1 MNNLTSQLD
10 PKIQQLLQTLRT
22 RIKMYVWVEGI
33 SLGLIWV
40 TSMFWIG
47 LAMDYLPILVGA
59 NELSS
64 VARAILLFIV
74 AAAFG
79 FILYRWVFQ
88 RAFVAFSDRS
98 MAILLER
105 QFSNFN
111 DSLVTS
117 VTLKKNG
124 TGVDIPTNDSNE
136 EDVVTDVTYSK
147 QMLSETVESALLSLD
162 GVDVNQVFNKRLLL
176 KRVAI
181 AVALV
186 ASVILFAV
194 TNKSMANLA
203 MRRLYLLDG
212 EKWER
217 AAHIQIVG
225 ISVIRDNFTGYDF
238 QTLKQLKF
246 TQGHVK
252 VARGATLRILIQA
265 DGDKQIPERC
275 SFHYETVDGISGQR
289 RLIREGGAPEQD
301 QYFVLADNPIDGIS
315 ESLEFEIIG
324 HDHRIGP
331 FFIDVVESP
340 EISQITLDYE
350 YPAYTELLAV
360 KDQDW
365 IPGRTSLPLGTSVK
379 LNLLT
384 NKPVQQLHIVDP
396 AMAQY
401 LVTYTDIQD
410 ARNSTSIPVS
420 ILSQSA
426 TPADVPQLWNN
437 TQLENLTNSAGT
449 KIHFTLEKQKLSVC
463 DESQKILETN
473 TTIHCLTASGQQLIV
488 QLAGD
493 PSAFRFP
500 VEHLNQDLVLNVS
513 LLDRDGIISNEPF
526 SVGIAALTDKAP
538 SVEIG
543 LMGIGTAVTPDV
555 IIPVTGTVS
564 DDYGVQ
570 TSWFDVQLDE
580 GDPLKFS
587 ITLVEGDQVQSPLDF
602 RVQRAADVRAEL
614 KPGEKIN
621 LSVRA
626 NDNYNLQG
634 DPNIG
639 SSSQFTLDVV
649 TPTELLAGLERR
661 ELALRQR
668 YELTIAEVQ
677 GMRDSLQLVLE
688 SATQLESNTTGSA
701 SEAEP
706 EDDDDNQLSPEEKKI
721 REQSLRLL
729 RTQRAIVQSQKSNQE
744 SLGIAI
750 SFDDVRLQLMNNR
763 VDTEDHKNRLL
774 QKISDPL
781 RLICEVEFPAL
792 DTELTELETVISG
805 GETGQIDQA
814 ALALERA
821 DVVLLKM
828 SVVLDNMLELET
840 YNELIDLIRGLI
852 DDQEQINEKTQQE
865 RKKQLLDLLK

>member
-10 PKIQQLLQTLRT
+10 PKIQQLLQTLRA

-33 SLGLIWV
+33 SLGVIWV

-47 LAMDYLPILVGA
+47 LAMDYLPILLGA

-64 VARAILLFIV
+64 VARAILLVMV
-74 AAAFG
+74 AAVFG
-79 FILYRWVFQ
+79 YILYRWVFQ
-88 RAFVAFSDRS
+88 RAFMAFSDRS

-105 QFSNFN
+105 QFSSFN

-117 VTLKKNG
+117 VTLKKNS
-124 TGVDIPTNDSNE
+124 TSADTPTDDDNEADEVNDGI
-136 EDVVTDVTYSK
+136 YSR

-162 GVDVNQVFNKRLLL
+162 GINVNQVFNKRLLL

-181 AVALV
+181 TVALV

-203 MRRLYLLDG
+203 LRRLYLLDG

-217 AAHIQIVG
+217 AAHIKIVG
-225 ISVIRDNFTGYDF
+225 VSVIRDNFTGYDF
-238 QTLKQLKF
+238 QTPEQLNF

-275 SFHYETVDGISGQR
+275 SFHYETADGISGQR
-289 RLIREGGAPEQD
+289 RLIKEGGAPQQD

-315 ESLEFEIIG
+315 ESLEFEIVG

-331 FFIDVVESP
+331 FYIDVVESP
-340 EISQITLDYE
+340 EISQVTLDYE
-350 YPAYTELLAV
+350 YPPYTELLPV
-360 KDQDW
+360 EDQDW
-365 IPGRTSLPLGTSVK
+365 IPGRTSLPLGTSVQ

-401 LVTYTDIQD
+401 LVTYTDIKD
-410 ARNSTSIPVS
+410 ARNSNEISVS
-420 ILSQSA
+420 ILSLSA
-426 TPADVPQLWNN
+426 TPADMPQPW
-437 TQLENLTNSAGT
+437 TDSQLDNLTNTAGT
-449 KIHFTLEKQKLSVC
+449 KIQFTLESQKLSVC
-463 DESQKILETN
+463 DESHKILETN

-488 QLAGD
+488 QLNRD
-493 PSAFRFP
+493 HSAFRFP
-500 VEHLNQDLVLNVS
+500 IEHLNQDLVLNVS
-513 LLDRDGIISNEPF
+513 LLDTDGIISNEPF
-526 SVGIAALTDKAP
+526 IVGIAALADKAP

-543 LMGIGTAVTPDV
+543 LIGIGTAVTPDV
-555 IIPVTGTVS
+555 IIPVNGTVS

-570 TSWFDVQLDE
+570 SSWFDVQLDE

-587 ITLVEGDQVQSPLDF
+587 ITLMEGDQVQSPLDF
-602 RVQRAADVRAEL
+602 REQRAVNGRAEL

-626 NDNYNLQG
+626 NDNYDLQG

-661 ELALRQR
+661 ELSLRQR
-668 YELTIAEVQ
+668 YELIIAEVQ

-688 SATQLESNTTGSA
+688 SATQLENNTTNLA
-701 SEAEP
+701 SDAEP
-706 EDDDDNQLSPEEKKI
+706 EDDDDTQLSPEDKKL
-721 REQSLRLL
+721 REESLRLL

-750 SFDDVRLQLMNNR
+750 SFDDIRLQLTNNR

-781 RLICEVEFPAL
+781 RLICDVEFPAL
-792 DTELTELETVISG
+792 DTELTELEIVIGRKSS
-805 GETGQIDQA
+805 QIDQA
-814 ALALERA
+814 ALALDRA

-828 SVVLDNMLELET
+828 TVVLDNMLELET

-852 DDQEQINEKTQQE
+852 GDQEQINQKTQQE
-865 RKKQLLDLLK
+865 RKKQVLDLLK

>member
-1 MNNLTSQLD
+1 MNNPTSQLD
-10 PKIQQLLQTLRT
+10 PKIQQLLQSLRA

-33 SLGLIWV
+33 SLGVIWV

-64 VARAILLFIV
+64 VARAILLAIV

-79 FILYRWVFQ
+79 YILYRWVFQ

-105 QFSNFN
+105 QFSSFN

-117 VTLKKNG
+117 VTLKSNS
-124 TGVDIPTNDSNE
+124 TGADTPTDDNNEADELNDGL
-136 EDVVTDVTYSK
+136 YSR
-147 QMLSETVESALLSLD
+147 QMLSETVGSALLSLD
-162 GVDVNQVFNKRLLL
+162 GIDVNQVFNKRLLL

-186 ASVILFAV
+186 ASVILLTV
-194 TNKSMANLA
+194 TNKSLANLA
-203 MRRLYLLDG
+203 MRRLYLLDS

-225 ISVIRDNFTGYDF
+225 VSVMRDNFTGYDF
-238 QTLKQLKF
+238 QTPEQLKF

-275 SFHYETVDGISGQR
+275 SFHYETADGISGQR
-289 RLIREGGAPEQD
+289 RLIKEGGAPQQD

-315 ESLEFEIIG
+315 ESLEFEIVG

-331 FFIDVVESP
+331 FYIDVVESP
-340 EISQITLDYE
+340 EVSQVTLDYE
-350 YPAYTELLAV
+350 YPAYTKLLPV
-360 KDQDW
+360 EDQDW
-365 IPGRTSLPLGTSVK
+365 IPGRTSLPLGTSVQ

-384 NKPVQQLHIVDP
+384 NKPLQQLHIVDP

-401 LVTYTDIQD
+401 LVTYTNIKD
-410 ARNSTSIPVS
+410 ARNSNEISVS
-420 ILSQSA
+420 ILSLSS
-426 TPADVPQLWNN
+426 TPTDVPQPWHDS
-437 TQLENLTNSAGT
+437 QLENLTNTAET
-449 KIHFTLEKQKLSVC
+449 RIQFTLENKKLSVC
-463 DESQKILETN
+463 DESQNILETN
-473 TTIHCLTASGQQLIV
+473 TIIHCLTASGQPLIV
-488 QLAGD
+488 QLTRD
-493 PSAFRFP
+493 HSAFRFP
-500 VEHLNQDLVLNVS
+500 VEYLNQDLVLNVS
-513 LLDRDGIISNEPF
+513 LLDTDGIISNEPF
-526 SVGIAALTDKAP
+526 IVGIAALTDKAP

-543 LMGIGTAVTPDV
+543 LTGIGTAVTPDV
-555 IIPVTGTVS
+555 IIPVAGTVS

-570 TSWFDVQLDE
+570 SSWFDVQLDE

-602 RVQRAADVRAEL
+602 REQRAVDGRAEL

-626 NDNYNLQG
+626 NDNYDLQG
-634 DPNIG
+634 DSNIG

-661 ELALRQR
+661 ELSLRQR
-668 YELTIAEVQ
+668 YELIIAEVQ

-688 SATQLESNTTGSA
+688 SATKLENNTTDSA

-706 EDDDDNQLSPEEKKI
+706 EDDDDNQLSPEDKKL
-721 REQSLRLL
+721 REESLRLL

-750 SFDDVRLQLMNNR
+750 SFDDIRLQLINNR

-774 QKISDPL
+774 QKISNPL

-792 DTELTELETVISG
+792 DTELIELETIIGRKS
-805 GETGQIDQA
+805 GQIDQA
-814 ALALERA
+814 ALALDRA

-828 SVVLDNMLELET
+828 TVVLDNMLELET
-840 YNELIDLIRGLI
+840 YNELIDLIRSLI
-852 DDQEQINEKTQQE
+852 GDQEQISEKTQQE
-865 RKKQLLDLLK
+865 RKKQVLDLLK

>member
-1 MNNLTSQLD
+1 MNNLTSKLD
-10 PKIQQLLQTLRT
+10 PKIQQLLQSLRA

-33 SLGLIWV
+33 SLSLIWV

-59 NELSS
+59 NELNA
-64 VARAILLFIV
+64 VARGILLVIV
-74 AAAFG
+74 ASAFG
-79 FILYRWVFQ
+79 YILYRWVFQ

-105 QFSNFN
+105 QFSAFN

-117 VTLKKNG
+117 VTLKK
-124 TGVDIPTNDSNE
+124 DSAGAAATSDDNNE
-136 EDVVTDVTYSK
+136 ADVVKDVTYSK
-147 QMLSETVESALLSLD
+147 QMLSDTVESALMSLD

-181 AVALV
+181 ALALI

-194 TNKSMANLA
+194 TNKSMADLA

-225 ISVIRDNFTGYDF
+225 VSVIRDDFTGYDF
-238 QTLKQLKF
+238 QTPEQLKF

-265 DGDKQIPERC
+265 DGNKQIPERC
-275 SFHYETVDGISGQR
+275 SFHYETADGISGQR
-289 RLIREGGAPEQD
+289 RLIKEGGAPDHD
-301 QYFVLADNPIDGIS
+301 QFFVLKDNPIDGIS

-331 FFIDVVESP
+331 FYIDVVESP
-340 EISQITLDYE
+340 EISQVTLNYN
-350 YPAYTELLAV
+350 YPAYTELLPV
-360 KDQDW
+360 EDQDW
-365 IPGRTSLPLGTSVK
+365 IPGRTSLPLGTSVQ

-401 LVTYTDIQD
+401 LVTYSDIND
-410 ARNSTSIPVS
+410 ARNSKQIPVS

-426 TPADVPQLWNN
+426 TPDDAPQPWDNLK
-437 TQLENLTNSAGT
+437 LDHLTNSEGI
-449 KIHFTLEKQKLSVC
+449 KIQFTIYNQKLSTC
-463 DESQKILETN
+463 DESQKILDTKAA
-473 TTIHCLTASGQQLIV
+473 IHCRTATGQQIIV

-493 PSAFRFP
+493 RSAFQFP

-513 LLDRDGIISNEPF
+513 LLDSDGIISTEPF
-526 SVGIAALTDKAP
+526 TVGIAALADKAP

-555 IIPVTGTVS
+555 IIPVAGTVS

-570 TSWFDVQLDE
+570 SSWFDVQLDE

-602 RVQRAADVRAEL
+602 RVQRAANGRAEL

-626 NDNYNLQG
+626 NDNYDLQG

-639 SSSQFTLDVV
+639 SSTQFTLDVV

-661 ELALRQR
+661 ELSLRQR
-668 YELTIAEVQ
+668 YELIIAEVQ

-688 SATQLESNTTGSA
+688 SATQIENNSSGSA
-701 SEAEP
+701 SAEP
-706 EDDDDNQLSPEEKKI
+706 EDDDGNQLSPEEKKL
-721 REQSLRLL
+721 REESLRLL
-729 RTQRAIVQSQKSNQE
+729 RTQRAIVQSHKSNQE
-744 SLGIAI
+744 SLGIAV
-750 SFDDVRLQLMNNR
+750 SFDDIRMQLMNNR

-781 RLICEVEFPAL
+781 RLICEVDFPAL
-792 DTELTELETVISG
+792 DTELIELEVVIG
-805 GETGQIDQA
+805 GKTSQIDQA
-814 ALALERA
+814 ALALDRA

-828 SVVLDNMLELET
+828 TVVLDNMLELET
-840 YNELIDLIRGLI
+840 YNELIDLIRSLI
-852 DDQEQINEKTQQE
+852 DDQEQISEKTQQE
-865 RKKQLLDLLK
+865 RKKQVLDLLK

>member
-1 MNNLTSQLD
+1 MNNLTSKID
-10 PKIQQLLQTLRT
+10 PKIQQLLQSLRA

-33 SLGLIWV
+33 SLSLIWV

-59 NELSS
+59 NELSA
-64 VARAILLFIV
+64 VARGILLAIV
-74 AAAFG
+74 ASAFG
-79 FILYRWVFQ
+79 YILYRWVFQ

-105 QFSNFN
+105 QFSAFN

-117 VTLKKNG
+117 VTLKKDSPSAAATSDNNSE
-124 TGVDIPTNDSNE
+124 VDF
-136 EDVVTDVTYSK
+136 VKDVTYSK
-147 QMLSETVESALLSLD
+147 QMLSDTVESALLSLD

-181 AVALV
+181 ALALI
-186 ASVILFAV
+186 ASVILFAL
-194 TNKSMANLA
+194 TNTSMADLA
-203 MRRLYLLDG
+203 MRRLYLLDS

-225 ISVIRDNFTGYDF
+225 VSVIRDDFTGYDF
-238 QTLKQLKF
+238 QTPEQLKF

-265 DGDKQIPERC
+265 DGNKQIPERC
-275 SFHYETVDGISGQR
+275 SFHYETADGISGQR
-289 RLIREGGAPEQD
+289 RLIKEGGAPDHD
-301 QYFVLADNPIDGIS
+301 QFFVLADNPIDGIS

-331 FFIDVVESP
+331 FYIDVVESP
-340 EISQITLDYE
+340 EISQVTLNYN
-350 YPAYTELLAV
+350 YPAYTELLPV
-360 KDQDW
+360 EDQDW
-365 IPGRTSLPLGTSVK
+365 IPGRTSLPLGTSVQ

-401 LVTYTDIQD
+401 LVTYSDVND
-410 ARNSTSIPVS
+410 ARNSNKIPVS

-426 TPADVPQLWNN
+426 TPDDVPQLWDN
-437 TQLENLTNSAGT
+437 LKLDNLTNSEGI
-449 KIHFTLEKQKLSVC
+449 KIQFTIDNQKLSTC
-463 DESQKILETN
+463 DESQKILDTN
-473 TTIHCLTASGQQLIV
+473 AAIHCRTAAGQQIIV

-493 PSAFRFP
+493 RSAFQFP

-513 LLDRDGIISNEPF
+513 LLDSDGIISAEPF
-526 SVGIAALTDKAP
+526 IVGIAALADKAP

-555 IIPVTGTVS
+555 IIPVAGTVS

-570 TSWFDVQLDE
+570 SSWFDVQLDE

-602 RVQRAADVRAEL
+602 RAQRAADGRAEL

-626 NDNYNLQG
+626 NDNYDLQG

-661 ELALRQR
+661 ELSLRQR
-668 YELTIAEVQ
+668 YELIIAEVQ

-688 SATQLESNTTGSA
+688 SATQIENNSSGST
-701 SEAEP
+701 SAEP
-706 EDDDDNQLSPEEKKI
+706 EDDDGNQLSPEEKKL
-721 REQSLRLL
+721 REESLRLL
-729 RTQRAIVQSQKSNQE
+729 RTQRAIVQSHKSNQE
-744 SLGIAI
+744 SLGIAV
-750 SFDDVRLQLMNNR
+750 SFDDIRLQLMNNR

-781 RLICEVEFPAL
+781 RLICEVDFPAL
-792 DTELTELETVISG
+792 DTELIELEVVIG
-805 GETGQIDQA
+805 GKTSQIDQA
-814 ALALERA
+814 ALALDRA

-828 SVVLDNMLELET
+828 TVVLDNMLELET
-840 YNELIDLIRGLI
+840 YNELIDLIRSLI
-852 DDQEQINEKTQQE
+852 DDQEQISEKTQQE
-865 RKKQLLDLLK
+865 RKKQVLDLLK

>member
-10 PKIQQLLQTLRT
+10 PKIQQLLQTLRA

-59 NELSS
+59 NELST
-64 VARAILLFIV
+64 VARGILLVIV
-74 AAAFG
+74 ASAFG
-79 FILYRWVFQ
+79 YILYRWVFQ
-88 RAFVAFSDRS
+88 RAFIAFSDRS

-105 QFSNFN
+105 QFSAFN

-117 VTLKKNG
+117 VTLKKDS
-124 TGVDIPTNDSNE
+124 TGAATSADNNE
-136 EDVVTDVTYSK
+136 ADVVKDVTYSK

-162 GVDVNQVFNKRLLL
+162 GVDVNKVFNKRLLL

-181 AVALV
+181 ALALI
-186 ASVILFAV
+186 ASVVLFAV
-194 TNKSMANLA
+194 TNKSMADLA

-225 ISVIRDNFTGYDF
+225 VSVIRDDFTGYDF
-238 QTLKQLKF
+238 QTPEQLKF

-265 DGDKQIPERC
+265 DGDKQIPDRC
-275 SFHYETVDGISGQR
+275 SFHYETADGISGQR
-289 RLIREGGAPEQD
+289 RLIKEGGAPGQD
-301 QYFVLADNPIDGIS
+301 QYFALADNPIDGIS
-315 ESLEFEIIG
+315 ESLEFEVIG

-331 FFIDVVESP
+331 FYIDVVESP
-340 EISQITLDYE
+340 EISQVTLDYD
-350 YPAYTELLAV
+350 YPAYTELVAV
-360 KDQDW
+360 EDQDW
-365 IPGRTSLPLGTSVK
+365 IPGRTSLPLGTSVQ

-401 LVTYTDIQD
+401 LVTYTDITD
-410 ARNSTSIPVS
+410 ARNSKQIPVS
-420 ILSQSA
+420 IVSQSA
-426 TPADVPQLWNN
+426 TPDDVPQLWDS
-437 TQLENLTNSAGT
+437 LELDNLTNAAGT
-449 KIHFTLEKQKLSVC
+449 KIQFTIENQKLSVC
-463 DESQKILETN
+463 DESQNILDTN
-473 TTIHCLTASGQQLIV
+473 AVIHCRTAAGQQIIV

-493 PSAFRFP
+493 RSAFQFP
-500 VEHLNQDLVLNVS
+500 VEHLNQDLVLNIS
-513 LLDRDGIISNEPF
+513 LLDSDGIISTEPF
-526 SVGIAALTDKAP
+526 IVGIAALTDKAP

-555 IIPVTGTVS
+555 IIPVAGTVS

-570 TSWFDVQLDE
+570 SSWFDVQLDE

-602 RVQRAADVRAEL
+602 REQRAADGRAEL

-626 NDNYNLQG
+626 NDNYDLQG

-661 ELALRQR
+661 ELSLRQR
-668 YELTIAEVQ
+668 YELIIAEVQ

-688 SATQLESNTTGSA
+688 SATQVENTSTGSA
-701 SEAEP
+701 SAEP
-706 EDDDDNQLSPEEKKI
+706 EDDDGNQLSPEENKL
-721 REQSLRLL
+721 REESLRLL
-729 RTQRAIVQSQKSNQE
+729 RTQRAIVQSQKSTQE
-744 SLGIAI
+744 SLGIAV
-750 SFDDVRLQLMNNR
+750 SFDDIRLQLMNNR

-781 RLICEVEFPAL
+781 RLICEVDFPAL
-792 DTELTELETVISG
+792 DTELIQLEVVIG
-805 GETGQIDQA
+805 GRTSQIDQA
-814 ALALERA
+814 ALALDRA

-828 SVVLDNMLELET
+828 TVVLDNMLELET
-840 YNELIDLIRGLI
+840 YNELIDLIRSLI
-852 DDQEQINEKTQQE
+852 DDQEQISEKTQQE
-865 RKKQLLDLLK
+865 RKKQVLDLLK

>member
-10 PKIQQLLQTLRT
+10 PKIQQLLQTLRA
-22 RIKMYVWVEGI
+22 RIKMYVWAEGI
-33 SLGLIWV
+33 SLGVIWV
-40 TSMFWIG
+40 ASMFWVG

-64 VARAILLFIV
+64 VARAILLV
-74 AAAFG
+74 VVTAAFG
-79 FILYRWVFQ
+79 YILYRWVFQ

-117 VTLKKNG
+117 VTLKKNS
-124 TGVDIPTNDSNE
+124 TRAATPTNDNNE
-136 EDVVTDVTYSK
+136 TDAVNDVTYSR
-147 QMLSETVESALLSLD
+147 QMLSETVDSALLSLR

-176 KRVAI
+176 KRVALAI
-181 AVALV
+181 ALV
-186 ASVILFAV
+186 ASVTLFAV
-194 TNKSMANLA
+194 TNESMANLA

-217 AAHIQIVG
+217 AAHIQIAGV
-225 ISVIRDNFTGYDF
+225 SVIRDNFTGYDF
-238 QTLKQLKF
+238 QTPEQLNF
-246 TQGHVK
+246 IQGHVK
-252 VARGATLRILIQA
+252 VARGAALRILIQA
-265 DGDKQIPERC
+265 DGNKQIPERC
-275 SFHYETVDGISGQR
+275 SFHYETADGLSGQR
-289 RLIREGGAPEQD
+289 RLIKEGGAPEQD
-301 QYFVLADNPIDGIS
+301 QYFVLADNPINGIS
-315 ESLEFEIIG
+315 ESLEFEIVG

-331 FFIDVVESP
+331 FYIDVVESP
-340 EISQITLDYE
+340 EISQVTLDYE
-350 YPAYTELLAV
+350 YPAYTELLPV
-360 KDQDW
+360 EDQDW

-384 NKPVQQLHIVDP
+384 NKPVQQLHIVDSTV
-396 AMAQY
+396 AQY
-401 LVTYTDIQD
+401 LVTYTDIED
-410 ARNSTSIPVS
+410 ARNSKQIPVS

-426 TPADVPQLWNN
+426 TPADAPQLWSES
-437 TQLENLTNSAGT
+437 QLANLTNAAGT
-449 KIHFTLEKQKLSVC
+449 KMQFTLENQQLCAC
-463 DESQKILETN
+463 DESQNILETN
-473 TTIHCLTASGQQLIV
+473 SAIRCLTASGQQLIV

-493 PSAFRFP
+493 RSAFPFP

-513 LLDRDGIISNEPF
+513 LLDIDGIISNEPF
-526 SVGIAALTDKAP
+526 IVGIAALADKAP

-570 TSWFDVQLDE
+570 SSWFDVQLDE

-587 ITLVEGDQVQSPLDF
+587 ITLVEGDQVQAPLDF
-602 RVQRAADVRAEL
+602 REQRAADLRAEL

-626 NDNYNLQG
+626 NDNYDLQG

-661 ELALRQR
+661 ELSLRQR
-668 YELTIAEVQ
+668 YELIIAEVQ

-688 SATQLESNTTGSA
+688 SATQLENNTTDST

-706 EDDDDNQLSPEEKKI
+706 EDNDGNQLSPEEKKL

-750 SFDDVRLQLMNNR
+750 SFDDIRLQLMNNR

-792 DTELTELETVISG
+792 DIELTELETIIG
-805 GETGQIDQA
+805 GKTSQIDQA
-814 ALALERA
+814 ASALDRA

-865 RKKQLLDLLK
+865 RKKQVLDLLK

>member
-1 MNNLTSQLD
+1 MNNLTPQLD
-10 PKIQQLLQTLRT
+10 PKIQQLLQTLRA

-59 NELSS
+59 NELST
-64 VARAILLFIV
+64 VARGILLVIV
-74 AAAFG
+74 ASAFG
-79 FILYRWVFQ
+79 YILYRWVFQ
-88 RAFVAFSDRS
+88 RAFIAFSDRS

-105 QFSNFN
+105 QFSAFN

-117 VTLKKNG
+117 VTLKKDS
-124 TGVDIPTNDSNE
+124 TGAAASADNNE
-136 EDVVTDVTYSK
+136 ADVVKDVTYSK

-162 GVDVNQVFNKRLLL
+162 GVDVNKVFNKRLLL

-181 AVALV
+181 ALALI
-186 ASVILFAV
+186 ASVVLFAV
-194 TNKSMANLA
+194 TNKSMADLA

-225 ISVIRDNFTGYDF
+225 VSVIRDDFTGYDF
-238 QTLKQLKF
+238 QTPEQLKF
-246 TQGHVK
+246 IQGHVK

-265 DGDKQIPERC
+265 DGNKQIPERC
-275 SFHYETVDGISGQR
+275 SFHYETADGISGQR
-289 RLIREGGAPEQD
+289 RLIKEGGAPGQD

-315 ESLEFEIIG
+315 ESLEFEVIG

-340 EISQITLDYE
+340 EISQVTLDYD
-350 YPAYTELLAV
+350 YPAYTELLPV
-360 KDQDW
+360 EDQDW
-365 IPGRTSLPLGTSVK
+365 IPGRTSLPLGTSVQLK
-379 LNLLT
+379 LLT

-401 LVTYTDIQD
+401 LVTYTDITD
-410 ARNSTSIPVS
+410 ARNSKEIPVS
-420 ILSQSA
+420 IVSQSA
-426 TPADVPQLWNN
+426 TPDDIPQLWDS
-437 TQLENLTNSAGT
+437 LELDNLTNDAGT
-449 KIHFTLEKQKLSVC
+449 KIQFTIENQKLSVC
-463 DESQKILETN
+463 DESQNILDTN
-473 TTIHCLTASGQQLIV
+473 AAIHCRTAAGQQIIV

-493 PSAFRFP
+493 RSAFQFP
-500 VEHLNQDLVLNVS
+500 VEHLNQDLVLNIS
-513 LLDRDGIISNEPF
+513 LLDSDGIISTEPF
-526 SVGIAALTDKAP
+526 IVGIAALADKAP

-555 IIPVTGTVS
+555 IIPVAGTVS

-570 TSWFDVQLDE
+570 SSWFDVQLDE

-602 RVQRAADVRAEL
+602 REQRAADGRAEL

-626 NDNYNLQG
+626 NDNYDLQG

-661 ELALRQR
+661 ELSLRQR
-668 YELTIAEVQ
+668 YELIIAEVQ

-688 SATQLESNTTGSA
+688 SATQVENTSSSSA
-701 SEAEP
+701 SAEP
-706 EDDDDNQLSPEEKKI
+706 EDDDGNQLSPEEKKL
-721 REQSLRLL
+721 REESLRLL
-729 RTQRAIVQSQKSNQE
+729 RTQRAIVQSQKSTQE
-744 SLGIAI
+744 SLGIAV
-750 SFDDVRLQLMNNR
+750 SFDDIRLQLMNNR

-781 RLICEVEFPAL
+781 RLICEVDFPAL
-792 DTELTELETVISG
+792 DTELIELEVVIG
-805 GETGQIDQA
+805 GKTSQIDQA
-814 ALALERA
+814 ALALDRA

-828 SVVLDNMLELET
+828 TVVLDNMLELET
-840 YNELIDLIRGLI
+840 YNELIDLIRSLI
-852 DDQEQINEKTQQE
+852 DDQEQISEKTQQE
-865 RKKQLLDLLK
+865 RKKQVLDLLK

>member
-22 RIKMYVWVEGI
+22 RIKMYVWVEGL
-33 SLGLIWV
+33 SLGMIWV

-64 VARAILLFIV
+64 VARAILLGIV
-74 AAAFG
+74 AAALG
-79 FILYRWVFQ
+79 YILYRWVFQ
-88 RAFVAFSDRS
+88 RAFIAFSDRS

-105 QFSNFN
+105 QFSAFN

-117 VTLKKNG
+117 VTLKKSS
-124 TGVDIPTNDSNE
+124 TGADTPTDDNHEADVDS
-136 EDVVTDVTYSK
+136 DVTYSR

-238 QTLKQLKF
+238 QTSEQLKF

-265 DGDKQIPERC
+265 DGDKLIPDRC
-275 SFHYETVDGISGQR
+275 SFHYETADGISGQR
-289 RLIREGGAPEQD
+289 RLIKEGGAPEQD
-301 QYFVLADNPIDGIS
+301 QYFVLADNPLDGIS
-315 ESLEFEIIG
+315 ESLEFEIFG

-331 FFIDVVESP
+331 FYIDVVVSP
-340 EISQITLDYE
+340 EISQVTLDYE
-350 YPAYTELLAV
+350 YPAYTELLPV
-360 KDQDW
+360 EDQDW
-365 IPGRTSLPLGTSVK
+365 IPGRTSLPLGTSVQ

-401 LVTYTDIQD
+401 LVTYTDIED
-410 ARNSTSIPVS
+410 ARTSKEIPVS

-426 TPADVPQLWNN
+426 TPADVPKLWNN
-437 TQLENLTNSAGT
+437 SQLDNLTNAAGT
-449 KIHFTLEKQKLSVC
+449 KIQFTIENQKLSVC
-463 DESQKILETN
+463 DASQKILDTN
-473 TTIHCLTASGQQLIV
+473 TAIHCLTASGQQLIV

-493 PSAFRFP
+493 RSAFQFP

-513 LLDRDGIISNEPF
+513 LLDSDGIISTEPF
-526 SVGIAALTDKAP
+526 IVGIAALADQAP

-564 DDYGVQ
+564 DDYGIQ
-570 TSWFDVQLDE
+570 SSWFDVQLDE

-587 ITLVEGDQVQSPLDF
+587 ITLVEGDQIQSPLDF
-602 RVQRAADVRAEL
+602 REQRAADGRAEL

-626 NDNYNLQG
+626 NDNYDLQG

-661 ELALRQR
+661 ELSLRQR
-668 YELTIAEVQ
+668 YELIIAEVQ

-688 SATQLESNTTGSA
+688 SATQLENNSSGSA

-706 EDDDDNQLSPEEKKI
+706 EDDDGNQLSPAEKKL
-721 REQSLRLL
+721 REESLRLL

-744 SLGIAI
+744 SFGIAI
-750 SFDDVRLQLMNNR
+750 SFDDIRLQLMNNR

-792 DTELTELETVISG
+792 DAELTELEVVIG
-805 GETGQIDQA
+805 GKASQIDQA

-821 DVVLLKM
+821 DIVLLKM
-828 SVVLDNMLELET
+828 TVVLDNMLELET

-852 DDQEQINEKTQQE
+852 DDQEQISEKTQQE
-865 RKKQLLDLLK
+865 RKKQVLDLLK

>member
-10 PKIQQLLQTLRT
+10 PKIQQLLQTLRA

-33 SLGLIWV
+33 SLGVIWV

-47 LAMDYLPILVGA
+47 LAMDYLPILLGA

-64 VARAILLFIV
+64 VARAILLVMV
-74 AAAFG
+74 AAVFG
-79 FILYRWVFQ
+79 YILYRWVFQ
-88 RAFVAFSDRS
+88 RAFMAFSDRS

-105 QFSNFN
+105 QFSSFN

-117 VTLKKNG
+117 VTLKKNS
-124 TGVDIPTNDSNE
+124 TSADTPTDDDNEADEVNDGI
-136 EDVVTDVTYSK
+136 YSR

-162 GVDVNQVFNKRLLL
+162 GINVNQVFNKRLLL

-181 AVALV
+181 TVALV

-203 MRRLYLLDG
+203 LRRLYLLDG

-225 ISVIRDNFTGYDF
+225 VSVIRDNFTGYDF
-238 QTLKQLKF
+238 QTPEQLNF

-275 SFHYETVDGISGQR
+275 SFHYETADGISGQR
-289 RLIREGGAPEQD
+289 RLIKEGGAPQQD

-315 ESLEFEIIG
+315 ESLEFEIVG

-331 FFIDVVESP
+331 FYIDVVESP
-340 EISQITLDYE
+340 EISQVTLDYE
-350 YPAYTELLAV
+350 YPPYTELLPV
-360 KDQDW
+360 EDQDW
-365 IPGRTSLPLGTSVK
+365 IPGRTSLPLGTSVQ

-401 LVTYTDIQD
+401 LVTYTDIKD
-410 ARNSTSIPVS
+410 ARNSNEISVS
-420 ILSQSA
+420 ILSLSA
-426 TPADVPQLWNN
+426 TPADMPQPW
-437 TQLENLTNSAGT
+437 TDSQLDNLTNTAGT
-449 KIHFTLEKQKLSVC
+449 KIQFTLESQKLSVC
-463 DESQKILETN
+463 DESHKILETN

-488 QLAGD
+488 QLNRD
-493 PSAFRFP
+493 HSAFRFP
-500 VEHLNQDLVLNVS
+500 IEHLNQDLVLNVS
-513 LLDRDGIISNEPF
+513 LLDTDGIISNEPF
-526 SVGIAALTDKAP
+526 IVGIAALADKAP

-543 LMGIGTAVTPDV
+543 LIGIGTAVTPDV
-555 IIPVTGTVS
+555 IIPVNGTVS

-570 TSWFDVQLDE
+570 SSWFDVQLDE

-587 ITLVEGDQVQSPLDF
+587 ITLMEGDQVQSPLDF
-602 RVQRAADVRAEL
+602 REQRAVNGRAEL

-626 NDNYNLQG
+626 NDNYDLQG

-661 ELALRQR
+661 ELSLRQR
-668 YELTIAEVQ
+668 YELIIAEVQ

-688 SATQLESNTTGSA
+688 SATQLENNTTNLA
-701 SEAEP
+701 SDAEP
-706 EDDDDNQLSPEEKKI
+706 EDDDDTQLSPEDKKL
-721 REQSLRLL
+721 REESLRLL

-750 SFDDVRLQLMNNR
+750 SFDDIRLQLTNNR

-781 RLICEVEFPAL
+781 RLICDVEFPAL
-792 DTELTELETVISG
+792 DTELTELEIVIGRKSS
-805 GETGQIDQA
+805 QIDQA
-814 ALALERA
+814 ALALDRA

-828 SVVLDNMLELET
+828 TVVLDNMLELET

-852 DDQEQINEKTQQE
+852 GDQEQINQKTQQE
-865 RKKQLLDLLK
+865 RKKQVLDLLK

>member
-10 PKIQQLLQTLRT
+10 PKIQQLLQTLRA

-59 NELSS
+59 NELST
-64 VARAILLFIV
+64 VARGILLVIV
-74 AAAFG
+74 ASAFG
-79 FILYRWVFQ
+79 YILYRWVFQ
-88 RAFVAFSDRS
+88 RAFIAFSDRS

-105 QFSNFN
+105 QFSAFN

-117 VTLKKNG
+117 VTLKKDS
-124 TGVDIPTNDSNE
+124 TGAATSADNNE
-136 EDVVTDVTYSK
+136 ADAVKDVTYSK

-162 GVDVNQVFNKRLLL
+162 GVDVNKVFNKRLLL
-176 KRVAI
+176 KRVTI
-181 AVALV
+181 ALALI
-186 ASVILFAV
+186 ASVVLFAV
-194 TNKSMANLA
+194 TNKSMADLA

-225 ISVIRDNFTGYDF
+225 VSVIRDDFTGYDF
-238 QTLKQLKF
+238 QTPEQLKF

-265 DGDKQIPERC
+265 DGNKQIPDRC
-275 SFHYETVDGISGQR
+275 SFHYETADGISGQR
-289 RLIREGGAPEQD
+289 RLIKEGGAPGQD
-301 QYFVLADNPIDGIS
+301 QYFALADNPIDGIS
-315 ESLEFEIIG
+315 ESLEFEVIG

-331 FFIDVVESP
+331 FYIDVVESP
-340 EISQITLDYE
+340 EISQITLDYD
-350 YPAYTELLAV
+350 YPAYTELVAV
-360 KDQDW
+360 EDQDW
-365 IPGRTSLPLGTSVK
+365 IPGRTSLPLGTSVQLK
-379 LNLLT
+379 LLT

-401 LVTYTDIQD
+401 LVTYTDITD
-410 ARNSTSIPVS
+410 ARNSKQIPVS
-420 ILSQSA
+420 IVSQSA
-426 TPADVPQLWNN
+426 TPDDVPQLCDS
-437 TQLENLTNSAGT
+437 LELDNLTNAAGT
-449 KIHFTLEKQKLSVC
+449 KIKFTIENQKLSVC
-463 DESQKILETN
+463 DESQNILDTN
-473 TTIHCLTASGQQLIV
+473 AVIHCRTAAGQQIIV

-493 PSAFRFP
+493 RSAFQFP

-513 LLDRDGIISNEPF
+513 LLDSDGIISTEPF
-526 SVGIAALTDKAP
+526 IVGIAALTDKAP

-555 IIPVTGTVS
+555 IIPVAGTVS

-570 TSWFDVQLDE
+570 SSWFDVQLDE

-602 RVQRAADVRAEL
+602 REQRAADGRAEL

-626 NDNYNLQG
+626 NDNYDLQG

-661 ELALRQR
+661 ELSLRQR
-668 YELTIAEVQ
+668 YELIISEVQ

-688 SATQLESNTTGSA
+688 SATQVENTSTGSA
-701 SEAEP
+701 SAEP
-706 EDDDDNQLSPEEKKI
+706 EDDDGNQLSPEEKKL
-721 REQSLRLL
+721 REESLRLL
-729 RTQRAIVQSQKSNQE
+729 RTQRAIVQSQKSTQE
-744 SLGIAI
+744 SLGIAV
-750 SFDDVRLQLMNNR
+750 SFDDIRLQLMNNR

-781 RLICEVEFPAL
+781 RLICEVDFPAL
-792 DTELTELETVISG
+792 DTELIQLEVVIG
-805 GETGQIDQA
+805 GRTSQIDQA
-814 ALALERA
+814 ALALDRA

-828 SVVLDNMLELET
+828 TVVLDNMLELET
-840 YNELIDLIRGLI
+840 YNELIDLIRSLI
-852 DDQEQINEKTQQE
+852 DDQEQISEKTQQE
-865 RKKQLLDLLK
+865 RKKQVLDLLK

>member
-10 PKIQQLLQTLRT
+10 PKIQQLLQTLRA

-59 NELSS
+59 NELST
-64 VARAILLFIV
+64 VARGILLVIV
-74 AAAFG
+74 ASAFG
-79 FILYRWVFQ
+79 YILYRWVFQ
-88 RAFVAFSDRS
+88 RAFIAFSDRS

-105 QFSNFN
+105 QFSAFN

-117 VTLKKNG
+117 VTLKKNS
-124 TGVDIPTNDSNE
+124 TGAATSADNNE
-136 EDVVTDVTYSK
+136 ADVVKDVTYSK

-162 GVDVNQVFNKRLLL
+162 GVDVNKVFNKRLLL

-181 AVALV
+181 ALALI
-186 ASVILFAV
+186 ASVVLFAV
-194 TNKSMANLA
+194 TNKSMADLA

-225 ISVIRDNFTGYDF
+225 VSVIRDDFTGYDF
-238 QTLKQLKF
+238 QTPEQLKF

-265 DGDKQIPERC
+265 DGNKQIPDRC
-275 SFHYETVDGISGQR
+275 SFHYETADGISGQR
-289 RLIREGGAPEQD
+289 RLIKEGGAPGQD
-301 QYFVLADNPIDGIS
+301 QYFALADNPIDAIS
-315 ESLEFEIIG
+315 ESLEFEVIG

-331 FFIDVVESP
+331 FYIDVVESP
-340 EISQITLDYE
+340 EISQVTLDYE
-350 YPAYTELLAV
+350 YPAYTELLPV
-360 KDQDW
+360 EDQDW
-365 IPGRTSLPLGTSVK
+365 IPGRTSLPLGTSVQ

-401 LVTYTDIQD
+401 LVTYTGITD
-410 ARNSTSIPVS
+410 ARDSKEIPVS
-420 ILSQSA
+420 IMSQSA
-426 TPADVPQLWNN
+426 TPDDVPQLQDN
-437 TQLENLTNSAGT
+437 LELDNLTNAAGT
-449 KIHFTLEKQKLSVC
+449 KIQFTIENQKLSVC
-463 DESQKILETN
+463 DESQNILDTN
-473 TTIHCLTASGQQLIV
+473 AVIHCRTAAGRQIIV

-493 PSAFRFP
+493 RNAFQFP
-500 VEHLNQDLVLNVS
+500 VEHLNQDLVLNIS
-513 LLDRDGIISNEPF
+513 LLDSDGIISTEPF
-526 SVGIAALTDKAP
+526 IVGIAALTDKAP

-555 IIPVTGTVS
+555 IIPVAGTVT

-570 TSWFDVQLDE
+570 SSWFDVQLDE

-587 ITLVEGDQVQSPLDF
+587 ITLVEGDQLQSPLDF
-602 RVQRAADVRAEL
+602 REQRAADGRAEL

-626 NDNYNLQG
+626 NDNYDLQG

-649 TPTELLAGLERR
+649 TPTDLLAGLERR
-661 ELALRQR
+661 ELSLRQR
-668 YELTIAEVQ
+668 YELIIAEVQ

-688 SATQLESNTTGSA
+688 SATQVENKSSGSA
-701 SEAEP
+701 SAEP
-706 EDDDDNQLSPEEKKI
+706 EDDDGNQLSPEEKKL
-721 REQSLRLL
+721 REESLRLL
-729 RTQRAIVQSQKSNQE
+729 RTQRAIVQSQKSTQE
-744 SLGIAI
+744 SLGIAV
-750 SFDDVRLQLMNNR
+750 SFDDIRLQLMNNR

-781 RLICEVEFPAL
+781 RLICEVDFPAL
-792 DTELTELETVISG
+792 DAELIQLEVVIG
-805 GETGQIDQA
+805 GRTSQIDQA
-814 ALALERA
+814 ALALDRA

-828 SVVLDNMLELET
+828 TVVLDNMLELET
-840 YNELIDLIRGLI
+840 YNELIDLIRSLI
-852 DDQEQINEKTQQE
+852 DDQEQISEKTQQE
-865 RKKQLLDLLK
+865 RKKQVLDLLK

>member
-10 PKIQQLLQTLRT
+10 PKIQQLLQTLRA

-33 SLGLIWV
+33 SLGVIWV

-47 LAMDYLPILVGA
+47 LAMDYLPILLGA

-64 VARAILLFIV
+64 VARAILLVMV
-74 AAAFG
+74 AAVFG
-79 FILYRWVFQ
+79 YILYRWVFQ

-105 QFSNFN
+105 QFSSFN

-117 VTLKKNG
+117 VTLKKNS
-124 TGVDIPTNDSNE
+124 TSADTPTDDDNEADEVNDGI
-136 EDVVTDVTYSK
+136 YSR

-162 GVDVNQVFNKRLLL
+162 GINVNQVFNKRLLL

-181 AVALV
+181 TVALV

-203 MRRLYLLDG
+203 LRRLYLLDG

-225 ISVIRDNFTGYDF
+225 VSVIRDNFTGYDF
-238 QTLKQLKF
+238 QTPEQLNF

-275 SFHYETVDGISGQR
+275 SFHYETADGISGQR
-289 RLIREGGAPEQD
+289 RLIKEGGAPQQD

-315 ESLEFEIIG
+315 ESLEFEIVG

-331 FFIDVVESP
+331 FYIDVVESP
-340 EISQITLDYE
+340 EISQVTLDYE
-350 YPAYTELLAV
+350 YPPYTELLPV
-360 KDQDW
+360 EDQDW
-365 IPGRTSLPLGTSVK
+365 IPGRTSLPLGTSVQ

-401 LVTYTDIQD
+401 LVTYTDIKD
-410 ARNSTSIPVS
+410 ARNSNEISVS
-420 ILSQSA
+420 ILSLSA
-426 TPADVPQLWNN
+426 TPADMPQPW
-437 TQLENLTNSAGT
+437 TDSQLDNLTNTAGT
-449 KIHFTLEKQKLSVC
+449 KIQFTLESQKLSVC
-463 DESQKILETN
+463 DESHKILETN
-473 TTIHCLTASGQQLIV
+473 TIIHCLTASGQQLIV
-488 QLAGD
+488 QLNRD
-493 PSAFRFP
+493 HSAFRFP
-500 VEHLNQDLVLNVS
+500 IEHLNQDLVLNVS
-513 LLDRDGIISNEPF
+513 LLDTDGIISNEPF
-526 SVGIAALTDKAP
+526 IVGIAALADKAP

-543 LMGIGTAVTPDV
+543 LIGIGTAVTPDV
-555 IIPVTGTVS
+555 IIPVNGTVS

-570 TSWFDVQLDE
+570 SSWFDVQLDE

-587 ITLVEGDQVQSPLDF
+587 ITLMEGDQVQSPLDF
-602 RVQRAADVRAEL
+602 REQRAVNGRAEL

-626 NDNYNLQG
+626 NDNYDLQG

-661 ELALRQR
+661 ELSLRQR
-668 YELTIAEVQ
+668 YELIIAEVQ

-688 SATQLESNTTGSA
+688 SATQLENNTTNLA
-701 SEAEP
+701 SDAEP
-706 EDDDDNQLSPEEKKI
+706 EDDDDTQLSPEDKKL
-721 REQSLRLL
+721 REESLRLL

-750 SFDDVRLQLMNNR
+750 SFDDIRLQLTNNR

-781 RLICEVEFPAL
+781 RLICDVEFPAL
-792 DTELTELETVISG
+792 DTELTELEIVIGRKSS
-805 GETGQIDQA
+805 QIDQA
-814 ALALERA
+814 ALALDRA

-828 SVVLDNMLELET
+828 TVVLDNMLELET

-852 DDQEQINEKTQQE
+852 GDQKQINQKTQQE
-865 RKKQLLDLLK
+865 RKKQVLDLLK

>member
-1 MNNLTSQLD
+1 MNNLTPQLA
-10 PKIQQLLQTLRT
+10 PKIQQLLQTLRA

-59 NELSS
+59 NELST
-64 VARAILLFIV
+64 VARGILLVIV
-74 AAAFG
+74 ASAFG
-79 FILYRWVFQ
+79 YILYRWVFQ

-105 QFSNFN
+105 QFSAFN

-117 VTLKKNG
+117 VTLKK
-124 TGVDIPTNDSNE
+124 DSAGAAATSDDNNE
-136 EDVVTDVTYSK
+136 ADVVKDVTYSK
-147 QMLSETVESALLSLD
+147 QMLSDTVESALMSLD
-162 GVDVNQVFNKRLLL
+162 GVNVNQVFNKRLLL

-181 AVALV
+181 ALALI
-186 ASVILFAV
+186 ASIILFAV
-194 TNKSMANLA
+194 TNKSMADLA

-225 ISVIRDNFTGYDF
+225 VSVIRDDFTGYDF
-238 QTLKQLKF
+238 QTPEQLKF

-265 DGDKQIPERC
+265 DGNKQIPERC
-275 SFHYETVDGISGQR
+275 SFHYETADGISGQR
-289 RLIREGGAPEQD
+289 RLIKEGGAPGHD
-301 QYFVLADNPIDGIS
+301 QFFVLADNPINGIS

-331 FFIDVVESP
+331 FYIDVVASP
-340 EISQITLDYE
+340 EISQVTLDYD
-350 YPAYTELLAV
+350 YPAYTELLPV
-360 KDQDW
+360 EDQDW
-365 IPGRTSLPLGTSVK
+365 IPGRTSLPLGTSVQ

-401 LVTYTDIQD
+401 LVAYTDITD
-410 ARNSTSIPVS
+410 ARNSKEIPVS

-426 TPADVPQLWNN
+426 TPDEVPQLWDN
-437 TQLENLTNSAGT
+437 LELDNLTNTEGT
-449 KIHFTLEKQKLSVC
+449 KIQFTIENQKLSVC
-463 DESQKILETN
+463 DASQKILDTN
-473 TTIHCLTASGQQLIV
+473 AVIHCRTAAGQQIIV

-493 PSAFRFP
+493 HSAFQFP

-513 LLDRDGIISNEPF
+513 LLDSDGIISTEPF
-526 SVGIAALTDKAP
+526 IVGIAALADKAP

-555 IIPVTGTVS
+555 IIPVAGTVS

-570 TSWFDVQLDE
+570 SSWFDVQLDE

-602 RVQRAADVRAEL
+602 RVQRAANGRAEL

-626 NDNYNLQG
+626 NDNYDLQG

-639 SSSQFTLDVV
+639 SSTQFTLDVV

-661 ELALRQR
+661 ELSLRQR
-668 YELTIAEVQ
+668 YELIIAEVQ

-688 SATQLESNTTGSA
+688 SATQIENNTSGSA
-701 SEAEP
+701 SAEP
-706 EDDDDNQLSPEEKKI
+706 EDDDGNQLSPEEKKL
-721 REQSLRLL
+721 REESLRLL
-729 RTQRAIVQSQKSNQE
+729 RTQRAIVQSHKSNQE
-744 SLGIAI
+744 SLGIAV
-750 SFDDVRLQLMNNR
+750 SFDDIRLQLMNNR

-781 RLICEVEFPAL
+781 RLICEVDFPAL
-792 DTELTELETVISG
+792 DTELIELEVVIDGKTS
-805 GETGQIDQA
+805 QIDQA
-814 ALALERA
+814 ALALDRA

-828 SVVLDNMLELET
+828 TVVLDNMLELET
-840 YNELIDLIRGLI
+840 YNELIDLIRSLI
-852 DDQEQINEKTQQE
+852 DDQEQISEKTQQE
-865 RKKQLLDLLK
+865 RKKQVLDLLK

>member
-10 PKIQQLLQTLRT
+10 PKIQQLLQTLRA

-59 NELSS
+59 NELST
-64 VARAILLFIV
+64 VARGILLVIV
-74 AAAFG
+74 ASAFG
-79 FILYRWVFQ
+79 YILYRWVFQ
-88 RAFVAFSDRS
+88 RAFIAFSDRS

-105 QFSNFN
+105 QFSAFN

-117 VTLKKNG
+117 VTLKKNS
-124 TGVDIPTNDSNE
+124 TGAATSADNNE
-136 EDVVTDVTYSK
+136 ADVVKDVTYSK

-162 GVDVNQVFNKRLLL
+162 GVDVNKVFNKRLLL

-181 AVALV
+181 ALALI
-186 ASVILFAV
+186 ASVVLFAV
-194 TNKSMANLA
+194 TNKSMADLA

-225 ISVIRDNFTGYDF
+225 VSVIRDDFTGYDF
-238 QTLKQLKF
+238 QTPEQLKF

-265 DGDKQIPERC
+265 DGNKQIPDRC
-275 SFHYETVDGISGQR
+275 SFHYETADGISGQR
-289 RLIREGGAPEQD
+289 RLIKEGGAPGQD
-301 QYFVLADNPIDGIS
+301 QYFALADNPIDGIS
-315 ESLEFEIIG
+315 ESLEFEVIG

-331 FFIDVVESP
+331 FYIDVVESP
-340 EISQITLDYE
+340 EISQVTLDYD
-350 YPAYTELLAV
+350 YPAYTELLPV
-360 KDQDW
+360 EDQDW
-365 IPGRTSLPLGTSVK
+365 IPGRTSLPLGTSVQ

-401 LVTYTDIQD
+401 LVTYTGITD
-410 ARNSTSIPVS
+410 ARDSKEIPVS
-420 ILSQSA
+420 IMSQSA
-426 TPADVPQLWNN
+426 TPDDVPQLQDN
-437 TQLENLTNSAGT
+437 LELDNLTNAAGT
-449 KIHFTLEKQKLSVC
+449 KIQFTIENQKLSVC
-463 DESQKILETN
+463 DESQNILDTN
-473 TTIHCLTASGQQLIV
+473 AVIHCRTAAGRQIIV

-493 PSAFRFP
+493 RNAFQFP
-500 VEHLNQDLVLNVS
+500 VEHLNQDLVLNIS
-513 LLDRDGIISNEPF
+513 LLDSDGIISTEPF
-526 SVGIAALTDKAP
+526 IVGIAALTDKAP

-555 IIPVTGTVS
+555 IIPVAGTVT

-570 TSWFDVQLDE
+570 SSWFDVQLDE

-587 ITLVEGDQVQSPLDF
+587 ITLVEGDQLQSPLDF
-602 RVQRAADVRAEL
+602 REQRAADGRAEL

-626 NDNYNLQG
+626 NDNYDLQG

-649 TPTELLAGLERR
+649 TPTDLLAGLERR
-661 ELALRQR
+661 ELSLRQR
-668 YELTIAEVQ
+668 YELIIAEVQ

-688 SATQLESNTTGSA
+688 SATQVENKSSGSA
-701 SEAEP
+701 SAEP
-706 EDDDDNQLSPEEKKI
+706 EDDNGNQLSPEEKKL
-721 REQSLRLL
+721 REESLRLL
-729 RTQRAIVQSQKSNQE
+729 RTQRAIVQSQKSTQE
-744 SLGIAI
+744 SLGIAV
-750 SFDDVRLQLMNNR
+750 SFDDIRLQLMNNR

-781 RLICEVEFPAL
+781 RLICEVDFPAL
-792 DTELTELETVISG
+792 DAELIQLEVVIG
-805 GETGQIDQA
+805 GRTSQIDQA
-814 ALALERA
+814 ALALDRA

-828 SVVLDNMLELET
+828 TVVLDNMLELET
-840 YNELIDLIRGLI
+840 YNELIDLIRSLI
-852 DDQEQINEKTQQE
+852 DDQEQISEKTQQE
-865 RKKQLLDLLK
+865 RKKQVLDLLK

>member
-10 PKIQQLLQTLRT
+10 PKIQQLLQTLRA

-33 SLGLIWV
+33 SLGVIWV

-47 LAMDYLPILVGA
+47 LAMDYLPILLGA

-64 VARAILLFIV
+64 VARAILLVMV
-74 AAAFG
+74 AAVFG
-79 FILYRWVFQ
+79 YILYRWVFQ
-88 RAFVAFSDRS
+88 RAFMAFSDRS

-105 QFSNFN
+105 QFSSFN

-117 VTLKKNG
+117 VTLKKNS
-124 TGVDIPTNDSNE
+124 TSADTPTDDDNEADEVNDGI
-136 EDVVTDVTYSK
+136 YSR

-162 GVDVNQVFNKRLLL
+162 GINVNQVFNKRLLL

-181 AVALV
+181 TVALV

-203 MRRLYLLDG
+203 LRRLYLLDG

-225 ISVIRDNFTGYDF
+225 VSVIRDNFTGYDF
-238 QTLKQLKF
+238 QTPEQLNF

-275 SFHYETVDGISGQR
+275 SFHYETADGISGQR
-289 RLIREGGAPEQD
+289 RLIKEGGAPQQD

-315 ESLEFEIIG
+315 ESLEFEIVG

-331 FFIDVVESP
+331 FYIDVVESP
-340 EISQITLDYE
+340 EISQVTLDYE
-350 YPAYTELLAV
+350 YPPYTELLPV
-360 KDQDW
+360 EDQDW
-365 IPGRTSLPLGTSVK
+365 IPGRTSLPLGTSVQ

-401 LVTYTDIQD
+401 LVTYTDIKD
-410 ARNSTSIPVS
+410 ARNSNEISVS
-420 ILSQSA
+420 ILSLSA
-426 TPADVPQLWNN
+426 TPADMPQPW
-437 TQLENLTNSAGT
+437 TDSQLDNLTNTAGT
-449 KIHFTLEKQKLSVC
+449 KIQFTLESQKLSVC
-463 DESQKILETN
+463 DESHKILETN
-473 TTIHCLTASGQQLIV
+473 TIIHCLTASGQQLIV
-488 QLAGD
+488 QLNRD
-493 PSAFRFP
+493 HSAFRFP
-500 VEHLNQDLVLNVS
+500 IEHLNQDLVLNVS
-513 LLDRDGIISNEPF
+513 LLDTDGIISNEPF
-526 SVGIAALTDKAP
+526 IVGIAALADKAP

-543 LMGIGTAVTPDV
+543 LIGIGTAVTPDV
-555 IIPVTGTVS
+555 IIPVNGTVS

-570 TSWFDVQLDE
+570 SSWFDVQLDE

-587 ITLVEGDQVQSPLDF
+587 ITLMEGDQVQSPLDF
-602 RVQRAADVRAEL
+602 REQRAVNGRAEL

-626 NDNYNLQG
+626 NDNYDLQG

-661 ELALRQR
+661 ELSLRQR
-668 YELTIAEVQ
+668 YELIIAEVQ

-688 SATQLESNTTGSA
+688 SATQLENNTTNLA
-701 SEAEP
+701 SDAEP
-706 EDDDDNQLSPEEKKI
+706 EDDDDTQLSPEDKKL
-721 REQSLRLL
+721 REESLRLL

-750 SFDDVRLQLMNNR
+750 SFDDIRLQLTNNR

-781 RLICEVEFPAL
+781 RLICDVEFPAL
-792 DTELTELETVISG
+792 DTELTELEIVIGRKSS
-805 GETGQIDQA
+805 QIDQA
-814 ALALERA
+814 ALALDRA

-828 SVVLDNMLELET
+828 TVVLDNMLELET

-852 DDQEQINEKTQQE
+852 GDQEQINQKTQQE
-865 RKKQLLDLLK
+865 RKKQVLDLLK

>member
-1 MNNLTSQLD
+1 MNNLTPQLD
-10 PKIQQLLQTLRT
+10 PKIQQLLQTLRA

-59 NELSS
+59 NELST
-64 VARAILLFIV
+64 VARGILLVIV
-74 AAAFG
+74 ASAFG
-79 FILYRWVFQ
+79 YILYRWVFQ
-88 RAFVAFSDRS
+88 RAFIAFSDRS

-105 QFSNFN
+105 QFSAFN

-117 VTLKKNG
+117 VTLKKDS
-124 TGVDIPTNDSNE
+124 TGAAASADNNE
-136 EDVVTDVTYSK
+136 ADVVKDVTYSK

-162 GVDVNQVFNKRLLL
+162 GVDVNKVFNKRLLL

-181 AVALV
+181 ALALI
-186 ASVILFAV
+186 ASVVLFAV
-194 TNKSMANLA
+194 TNKSMADLA

-225 ISVIRDNFTGYDF
+225 VSVIRDDFTGYDF
-238 QTLKQLKF
+238 QTPEQLKF
-246 TQGHVK
+246 IQGHVK

-265 DGDKQIPERC
+265 DGNKQIPERC
-275 SFHYETVDGISGQR
+275 SFHYETADGISGQR
-289 RLIREGGAPEQD
+289 RLIKEGGAPGQD

-315 ESLEFEIIG
+315 ESLEFEVIG

-340 EISQITLDYE
+340 EISQVTLDYD
-350 YPAYTELLAV
+350 YPAYTELLPV
-360 KDQDW
+360 EDQDW
-365 IPGRTSLPLGTSVK
+365 IPGRTSLPLGTSVQLK
-379 LNLLT
+379 LLT

-401 LVTYTDIQD
+401 LVTYTDITD
-410 ARNSTSIPVS
+410 ARNSKEIPVS
-420 ILSQSA
+420 IVSQSA
-426 TPADVPQLWNN
+426 TPDDVPQLWDS
-437 TQLENLTNSAGT
+437 LELDNLTNDAGT
-449 KIHFTLEKQKLSVC
+449 KIQFTIENQKLSIC
-463 DESQKILETN
+463 DESQNILDTN
-473 TTIHCLTASGQQLIV
+473 AAIHCRTAAGQQIIV

-493 PSAFRFP
+493 RSAFQFP
-500 VEHLNQDLVLNVS
+500 VEHLNQDLVLNIS
-513 LLDRDGIISNEPF
+513 LLDSDGIISTEPF
-526 SVGIAALTDKAP
+526 IVGIAALADKAP

-555 IIPVTGTVS
+555 IIPVAGTVS

-570 TSWFDVQLDE
+570 SSWFDVQLDE

-602 RVQRAADVRAEL
+602 REQRAADGRAEL

-626 NDNYNLQG
+626 NDNYDLQG

-661 ELALRQR
+661 ELSLRQR
-668 YELTIAEVQ
+668 YELIIAEVQ

-688 SATQLESNTTGSA
+688 SATQVENTSSSSA
-701 SEAEP
+701 SAEP
-706 EDDDDNQLSPEEKKI
+706 EDDDGNQLSPEEKKL
-721 REQSLRLL
+721 REESLRLL
-729 RTQRAIVQSQKSNQE
+729 RTQRAIVQSQKSTQE
-744 SLGIAI
+744 SLGIAV
-750 SFDDVRLQLMNNR
+750 SFDDIRLQLMNNR

-781 RLICEVEFPAL
+781 RLICEVDFPAL
-792 DTELTELETVISG
+792 DTELIELEVVIG
-805 GETGQIDQA
+805 GKTSQIDQA
-814 ALALERA
+814 ALALDRA

-828 SVVLDNMLELET
+828 TVVLDNMLELET
-840 YNELIDLIRGLI
+840 YNELIDLIRSLI
-852 DDQEQINEKTQQE
+852 DDQEQISEKTQQE
-865 RKKQLLDLLK
+865 RKKQVLDLLK

>member
-10 PKIQQLLQTLRT
+10 PKIQQLLQTLRA

-33 SLGLIWV
+33 SLGVIWV

-47 LAMDYLPILVGA
+47 LAMDYLPILLGA

-64 VARAILLFIV
+64 VARAILLVMV
-74 AAAFG
+74 AAVFG
-79 FILYRWVFQ
+79 YILYRWVFQ

-105 QFSNFN
+105 QFSSFN

-117 VTLKKNG
+117 VTLKKNS
-124 TGVDIPTNDSNE
+124 TSADTPTDDDNEADEVNDGI
-136 EDVVTDVTYSK
+136 YSR

-162 GVDVNQVFNKRLLL
+162 GINVNQVFNKRLLL

-181 AVALV
+181 TVALV

-203 MRRLYLLDG
+203 LRRLYLLDG

-225 ISVIRDNFTGYDF
+225 VSVIRDNFTGYDF
-238 QTLKQLKF
+238 QTPEQLNF

-275 SFHYETVDGISGQR
+275 SFHYETADGISGQR
-289 RLIREGGAPEQD
+289 RLIKEGGAPQQD

-315 ESLEFEIIG
+315 ESLEFEIVG

-331 FFIDVVESP
+331 FYIDVVESP
-340 EISQITLDYE
+340 EISQVTLDYE
-350 YPAYTELLAV
+350 YPPYTELLPV
-360 KDQDW
+360 EDQDW
-365 IPGRTSLPLGTSVK
+365 IPGRTSLPLGTSVQ

-401 LVTYTDIQD
+401 LVTYTDIKD
-410 ARNSTSIPVS
+410 ARNSNEISVS
-420 ILSQSA
+420 ILSLSA
-426 TPADVPQLWNN
+426 TPADMPQPW
-437 TQLENLTNSAGT
+437 TDSQLDNLTNTAGT
-449 KIHFTLEKQKLSVC
+449 KIQFTLESQKLSVC
-463 DESQKILETN
+463 DESHKILETN
-473 TTIHCLTASGQQLIV
+473 TIIHCLTASGQQLIV
-488 QLAGD
+488 QLNRD
-493 PSAFRFP
+493 HSAFRFP
-500 VEHLNQDLVLNVS
+500 IEHLNQDLVLNVS
-513 LLDRDGIISNEPF
+513 LLDTDGIISNEPF
-526 SVGIAALTDKAP
+526 IVGIAALADKAP

-543 LMGIGTAVTPDV
+543 LIGIGTAVTPDV
-555 IIPVTGTVS
+555 IIPVNGTVS

-570 TSWFDVQLDE
+570 SSWFDVQLDE

-587 ITLVEGDQVQSPLDF
+587 ITLMEGDQVQSPLDF
-602 RVQRAADVRAEL
+602 REQRAVNGRAEL

-626 NDNYNLQG
+626 NDNYDLQG

-661 ELALRQR
+661 ELSLRQR
-668 YELTIAEVQ
+668 YELIIAEVQ

-688 SATQLESNTTGSA
+688 SATQLENNTTNLA
-701 SEAEP
+701 SDAEP
-706 EDDDDNQLSPEEKKI
+706 EDDDDTQLSPEDKKL
-721 REQSLRLL
+721 REESLRLL

-750 SFDDVRLQLMNNR
+750 SFDDIRLQLTNNR

-781 RLICEVEFPAL
+781 RLICDVEFPAL
-792 DTELTELETVISG
+792 DTELTELEIVIGRKSS
-805 GETGQIDQA
+805 QIDQA
-814 ALALERA
+814 ALALDRA

-828 SVVLDNMLELET
+828 TVVLDNMLELET

-852 DDQEQINEKTQQE
+852 GDQEQINQKTQQE
-865 RKKQLLDLLK
+865 RKKQVLDLLK

>member
-10 PKIQQLLQTLRT
+10 PKIQQLLQTLRA

-59 NELSS
+59 NELST
-64 VARAILLFIV
+64 VARGILLVIV
-74 AAAFG
+74 ASAFG
-79 FILYRWVFQ
+79 YILYRWVFQ
-88 RAFVAFSDRS
+88 RAFIAFSDRS

-105 QFSNFN
+105 QFSAFN

-117 VTLKKNG
+117 VTLKKNS
-124 TGVDIPTNDSNE
+124 TGAATSADNNE
-136 EDVVTDVTYSK
+136 ADVVKDVTYSK

-162 GVDVNQVFNKRLLL
+162 GVDVNKVFNKRLLL

-181 AVALV
+181 ALALI
-186 ASVILFAV
+186 ASVVLFAV
-194 TNKSMANLA
+194 TNKSMADLA

-225 ISVIRDNFTGYDF
+225 VSVIRDDFTGYDF
-238 QTLKQLKF
+238 QTPEQLKF

-265 DGDKQIPERC
+265 DGNKQIPDRC
-275 SFHYETVDGISGQR
+275 SFHYETADGISGQR
-289 RLIREGGAPEQD
+289 RLIKEGGAPGQD
-301 QYFVLADNPIDGIS
+301 QYFALADNPIDAIS
-315 ESLEFEIIG
+315 ESLEFEVIG

-331 FFIDVVESP
+331 FYIDVVESP
-340 EISQITLDYE
+340 EISQVTLDYD
-350 YPAYTELLAV
+350 YPAYTELLPV
-360 KDQDW
+360 EDQDW
-365 IPGRTSLPLGTSVK
+365 IPGRTSLPLGTSVQ

-401 LVTYTDIQD
+401 LVTYTGITD
-410 ARNSTSIPVS
+410 ARDSKEIPVS
-420 ILSQSA
+420 IMSQSA
-426 TPADVPQLWNN
+426 TPDDVPQLQDN
-437 TQLENLTNSAGT
+437 LELDNLTNAAGT
-449 KIHFTLEKQKLSVC
+449 KIQFTIENQKLSVC
-463 DESQKILETN
+463 DESQNILDTN
-473 TTIHCLTASGQQLIV
+473 AVIHCRTAAGRQIIV

-493 PSAFRFP
+493 RNAFQFP
-500 VEHLNQDLVLNVS
+500 VEHLNQDLVLNIS
-513 LLDRDGIISNEPF
+513 LLDSDGIISTEPF
-526 SVGIAALTDKAP
+526 IVGIAALADKAP

-555 IIPVTGTVS
+555 IIPVTGTVT

-570 TSWFDVQLDE
+570 SSWFDVQLDE

-587 ITLVEGDQVQSPLDF
+587 ITLVEGDQLQSPLDF
-602 RVQRAADVRAEL
+602 REQRASDGRAEL

-626 NDNYNLQG
+626 NDNYDLQG

-649 TPTELLAGLERR
+649 TPTDLLAGLERR
-661 ELALRQR
+661 ELSLRQR
-668 YELTIAEVQ
+668 YELIIAEVQ

-688 SATQLESNTTGSA
+688 SATQVENKSSGSA
-701 SEAEP
+701 SAEP
-706 EDDDDNQLSPEEKKI
+706 EDDNGNQLSPEEKKL
-721 REQSLRLL
+721 REESLRLL
-729 RTQRAIVQSQKSNQE
+729 RTQRAIVQSQKSTQE
-744 SLGIAI
+744 SLGIAV
-750 SFDDVRLQLMNNR
+750 SFDDIRLQLMNNR

-781 RLICEVEFPAL
+781 RLICEVDFPAL
-792 DTELTELETVISG
+792 DAELIQLEVVIG
-805 GETGQIDQA
+805 GRTSQIDQA
-814 ALALERA
+814 ALALDRA

-828 SVVLDNMLELET
+828 TVVLDNMLELET
-840 YNELIDLIRGLI
+840 YNELIDLIRSLI
-852 DDQEQINEKTQQE
+852 DDQEQISEKTQQE
-865 RKKQLLDLLK
+865 RKKQVLDLLK

>member
-10 PKIQQLLQTLRT
+10 PKIQQLLQTLRA

-33 SLGLIWV
+33 SLGVIWV
-40 TSMFWIG
+40 TSMFWTG
-47 LAMDYLPILVGA
+47 LAMDYLPILLGA

-64 VARAILLFIV
+64 VARAILLVIV

-79 FILYRWVFQ
+79 YILYRWVFQ
-88 RAFVAFSDRS
+88 RAFVALSDRS

-105 QFSNFN
+105 QFSSFN

-117 VTLKKNG
+117 VTLKKNS
-124 TGVDIPTNDSNE
+124 TGADTSTDGDNEADEVNDGI
-136 EDVVTDVTYSK
+136 YSR

-162 GVDVNQVFNKRLLL
+162 GINVNQVFNKRLLL

-181 AVALV
+181 TVALV

-203 MRRLYLLDG
+203 LRRLYLLDG

-225 ISVIRDNFTGYDF
+225 VSVIRDNFTGYDF
-238 QTLKQLKF
+238 QTPEQLNF

-275 SFHYETVDGISGQR
+275 SFHYETADGISGQR
-289 RLIREGGAPEQD
+289 RLIKEGGAPQQD

-315 ESLEFEIIG
+315 ESLEFEIVG

-331 FFIDVVESP
+331 FYIDVVESP
-340 EISQITLDYE
+340 EISQVTLDYE
-350 YPAYTELLAV
+350 YPAYTELYPV
-360 KDQDW
+360 EDQDW
-365 IPGRTSLPLGTSVK
+365 IPGRTSLPLGTSVQ

-401 LVTYTDIQD
+401 LVTYTDIKD
-410 ARNSTSIPVS
+410 ARNSNEISVS
-420 ILSQSA
+420 ILSLSA
-426 TPADVPQLWNN
+426 TPADMPQPW
-437 TQLENLTNSAGT
+437 TDSQLDNLTNTAGT
-449 KIHFTLEKQKLSVC
+449 KIQFTLESQKLSVC
-463 DESQKILETN
+463 DESHKILETN
-473 TTIHCLTASGQQLIV
+473 TIIHCLTASGQQLIV
-488 QLAGD
+488 QLNRNH
-493 PSAFRFP
+493 SAFRFP
-500 VEHLNQDLVLNVS
+500 IEHLNQDLVLNVS
-513 LLDRDGIISNEPF
+513 LLDTDGIISNEPF
-526 SVGIAALTDKAP
+526 IVGIAALADKAP

-543 LMGIGTAVTPDV
+543 LIGIGTAVTPDV
-555 IIPVTGTVS
+555 IIPVNGTVS

-570 TSWFDVQLDE
+570 SSWFDVQLDE

-587 ITLVEGDQVQSPLDF
+587 ITLMEGDQVQSPLDF
-602 RVQRAADVRAEL
+602 REQRAVNGRAEL

-661 ELALRQR
+661 ELSLRQR
-668 YELTIAEVQ
+668 YELIIAEVQ

-688 SATQLESNTTGSA
+688 SATQLENNTTNLA
-701 SEAEP
+701 SDAEP
-706 EDDDDNQLSPEEKKI
+706 EDDDDTQLSPEDKKL
-721 REQSLRLL
+721 REESLRLL

-750 SFDDVRLQLMNNR
+750 SFDDIRLQLTNNR

-781 RLICEVEFPAL
+781 RLICDVEFPAL
-792 DTELTELETVISG
+792 DTELTELEIVIGRKSS
-805 GETGQIDQA
+805 QIDQA
-814 ALALERA
+814 ALALDRA

-828 SVVLDNMLELET
+828 TVVLDNMLELET

-852 DDQEQINEKTQQE
+852 GDQEQINQKTQQE
-865 RKKQLLDLLK
+865 RKKQVLDLLK

>member
-10 PKIQQLLQTLRT
+10 PKIQQLLQTLRA

-33 SLGLIWV
+33 SLGVIWV

-47 LAMDYLPILVGA
+47 LAMDYLPILLGA

-64 VARAILLFIV
+64 VARAILLVIV

-79 FILYRWVFQ
+79 YILYRWVFQ
-88 RAFVAFSDRS
+88 RAFVALSDRS

-105 QFSNFN
+105 QFSSFN

-117 VTLKKNG
+117 VTLKKNS
-124 TGVDIPTNDSNE
+124 TGADTSTDGDNEADEVNDGI
-136 EDVVTDVTYSK
+136 YSR

-162 GVDVNQVFNKRLLL
+162 GINVNQVFNKRLLL

-181 AVALV
+181 TVALV

-203 MRRLYLLDG
+203 LRRLYLLDG

-217 AAHIQIVG
+217 AAHIKIVG
-225 ISVIRDNFTGYDF
+225 VSVIRDNFTGYDF
-238 QTLKQLKF
+238 QTPEQLNF

-275 SFHYETVDGISGQR
+275 SFHYETADGISGQR
-289 RLIREGGAPEQD
+289 RLIKEGGAPQQD

-315 ESLEFEIIG
+315 ESLEFEIVG

-331 FFIDVVESP
+331 FYIDVVESP
-340 EISQITLDYE
+340 EVSQVTLDYE
-350 YPAYTELLAV
+350 YPAYTKLLPV
-360 KDQDW
+360 EDQDW
-365 IPGRTSLPLGTSVK
+365 IPGRTSLPLGTSVQ

-384 NKPVQQLHIVDP
+384 NKPLQQLHIVDP

-401 LVTYTDIQD
+401 LVTYTNIKD
-410 ARNSTSIPVS
+410 ARNSNEISVS
-420 ILSQSA
+420 ILSLSA
-426 TPADVPQLWNN
+426 TPADMPQPW
-437 TQLENLTNSAGT
+437 TDSQLDNLTNTAGT
-449 KIHFTLEKQKLSVC
+449 KIQFTLESQKLSVC
-463 DESQKILETN
+463 DESHKILETN
-473 TTIHCLTASGQQLIV
+473 TIIHCLTASGQQLIV
-488 QLAGD
+488 QLNRD
-493 PSAFRFP
+493 HSAFRFP
-500 VEHLNQDLVLNVS
+500 IEHLNQDLVLNVS
-513 LLDRDGIISNEPF
+513 LLDTDGIISNEPF
-526 SVGIAALTDKAP
+526 IVGIAALADKAP

-543 LMGIGTAVTPDV
+543 LIGIGTAVTPDV
-555 IIPVTGTVS
+555 IIPVNGTVS

-570 TSWFDVQLDE
+570 SSWFDVQLDE

-587 ITLVEGDQVQSPLDF
+587 ITLMEGDQVQSPLDF
-602 RVQRAADVRAEL
+602 REQRAVDGRAEL

-626 NDNYNLQG
+626 NDNYDLQG

-661 ELALRQR
+661 ELSLRQR
-668 YELTIAEVQ
+668 YELIIAEVQ

-688 SATQLESNTTGSA
+688 SATQLENNTTNLA
-701 SEAEP
+701 SDAEP
-706 EDDDDNQLSPEEKKI
+706 EDDDDTQLSPEDKKL
-721 REQSLRLL
+721 REESLRLL

-750 SFDDVRLQLMNNR
+750 SFDDIRLQLTNNR

-781 RLICEVEFPAL
+781 RLICDVEFPAL
-792 DTELTELETVISG
+792 DTELTELEIVIGRKSS
-805 GETGQIDQA
+805 QIDQA
-814 ALALERA
+814 ALALDRA

-828 SVVLDNMLELET
+828 TVVLDNMLELET

-852 DDQEQINEKTQQE
+852 GDQEQINQKTQQE
-865 RKKQLLDLLK
+865 RKKQVLDLLK

>member
-10 PKIQQLLQTLRT
+10 PKIQQLLQSLRA
-22 RIKMYVWVEGI
+22 RIKMFVWVEGI
-33 SLGLIWV
+33 SLSVIWIA
-40 TSMFWIG
+40 SMFWIG

-64 VARAILLFIV
+64 VARALLLIIV
-74 AAAFG
+74 AVAFG
-79 FILYRWVFQ
+79 YILYRWIFQ

-105 QFSNFN
+105 QFADFN

-117 VTLKKNG
+117 VTLKKKSIE
-124 TGVDIPTNDSNE
+124 TATPTDDTHDADI
-136 EDVVTDVTYSK
+136 VGDVTYSK
-147 QMLSETVESALLSLD
+147 QMLSETVESALLSLA

-176 KRVAI
+176 KRVGL
-181 AVALV
+181 AVVLI
-186 ASVILFAV
+186 ASVILFAT
-194 TNKSMANLA
+194 TNKTMANLA

-238 QTLKQLKF
+238 QTPKQLEF

-252 VARGATLRILIQA
+252 VARGATLRILIRA
-265 DGDKQIPERC
+265 DGNKQIPERC
-275 SFHYETVDGISGQR
+275 SFHYETADGVSGQR
-289 RLIREGGAPEQD
+289 RLIKEGGAPKQD

-315 ESLEFEIIG
+315 ESLEFEIFG

-340 EISQITLDYE
+340 EISQVTLDYE
-350 YPAYTELLAV
+350 YPAYTKLLPV
-360 KDQDW
+360 EDQDW
-365 IPGRTSLPLGTSVK
+365 IPGRTSLPLGTSVQ

-396 AMAQY
+396 AVAQY
-401 LVTYTDIQD
+401 LVTYTDIKD
-410 ARNSTSIPVS
+410 TRTSKNIPVS
-420 ILSQSA
+420 ILSRSA
-426 TPADVPQLWNN
+426 TPADVPKPWNN
-437 TQLENLTNSAGT
+437 PQLDNLTNPAGT
-449 KIHFTLEKQKLSVC
+449 KIQFTMKNQKLSVC
-463 DESQKILETN
+463 DKSRKILDTN
-473 TTIHCLTASGQQLIV
+473 TAIHCLTASGQQLIV

-493 PSAFRFP
+493 RSAFQFP
-500 VEHLNQDLVLNVS
+500 VEHLNQDLALNIS
-513 LLDRDGIISNEPF
+513 LLDRDGIISTEPF
-526 SVGIAALTDKAP
+526 VVGIAALTDKAP

-555 IIPVTGTVS
+555 IIPVAGTVA
-564 DDYGVQ
+564 DDYGIQ
-570 TSWFDVQLDE
+570 SSWFDVQLDE

-587 ITLVEGDQVQSPLDF
+587 ITLVEGDQVKSPLDF
-602 RVQRAADVRAEL
+602 RVQRAADGRAEL

-626 NDNYNLQG
+626 NDNYDLQG

-661 ELALRQR
+661 ELSLRQR
-668 YELTIAEVQ
+668 YELIIAEVQ
-677 GMRDSLQLVLE
+677 GMRDSIQLVLE
-688 SATQLESNTTGSA
+688 SATQQENNSIDSTIES
-701 SEAEP
+701 EP
-706 EDDDDNQLSPEEKKI
+706 EDNDGNQLSPAEKKL
-721 REQSLRLL
+721 REESLRLL

-744 SLGIAI
+744 ALGIAV
-750 SFDDVRLQLMNNR
+750 SFDDIRLQLMNNR

-774 QKISDPL
+774 EKISDPL
-781 RLICEVEFPAL
+781 RLICKIEFPAL
-792 DTELTELETVISG
+792 DAELNQLEVVI
-805 GETGQIDQA
+805 GEKASQIDQA
-814 ALALERA
+814 ASTLEKA
-821 DVVLLKM
+821 DAVLLKM
-828 SVVLDNMLELET
+828 TVVLDNMLELET

-865 RKKQLLDLLK
+865 RKKQVLDLLK

>member
-10 PKIQQLLQTLRT
+10 PKIQQLLQTLRA

-59 NELSS
+59 NELST
-64 VARAILLFIV
+64 VARGILLVIV
-74 AAAFG
+74 ASAFG
-79 FILYRWVFQ
+79 YILYRWVFQ
-88 RAFVAFSDRS
+88 RAFIAFSDRS

-105 QFSNFN
+105 QFSAFN

-117 VTLKKNG
+117 VTLKKDS
-124 TGVDIPTNDSNE
+124 TGAATSADNNE
-136 EDVVTDVTYSK
+136 ADAVKDVTYSK
-147 QMLSETVESALLSLD
+147 QMLSETVESALLSLN
-162 GVDVNQVFNKRLLL
+162 GVDVNKVFNKRLLL
-176 KRVAI
+176 KRVTI
-181 AVALV
+181 ALALI
-186 ASVILFAV
+186 ASVVLFAV
-194 TNKSMANLA
+194 TNKSMADLA

-225 ISVIRDNFTGYDF
+225 VSVIRDDFTGYDF
-238 QTLKQLKF
+238 QTPEQLKF

-265 DGDKQIPERC
+265 DGNKQIPDRC
-275 SFHYETVDGISGQR
+275 SFHYETADGISGQR
-289 RLIREGGAPEQD
+289 RLIKEGGAPGQD
-301 QYFVLADNPIDGIS
+301 QYFALADNPIDGIS
-315 ESLEFEIIG
+315 ESLEFEVIG

-331 FFIDVVESP
+331 FYIDVVESP
-340 EISQITLDYE
+340 EISQITLDYD
-350 YPAYTELLAV
+350 YPAYTELLPV
-360 KDQDW
+360 EDQDW
-365 IPGRTSLPLGTSVK
+365 IPGRTSLPLGTSVQLK
-379 LNLLT
+379 LLT

-401 LVTYTDIQD
+401 LVTYTDITD
-410 ARNSTSIPVS
+410 ARNSKQIPVS
-420 ILSQSA
+420 IVSQSA
-426 TPADVPQLWNN
+426 TPDDVPQLCDS
-437 TQLENLTNSAGT
+437 LELDNLTNAAGT
-449 KIHFTLEKQKLSVC
+449 KIKFTIEDQKLSVC
-463 DESQKILETN
+463 DESQNILDTN
-473 TTIHCLTASGQQLIV
+473 AVIHCRTAAGQQIIV

-493 PSAFRFP
+493 RSAFQFP

-513 LLDRDGIISNEPF
+513 LLDSDGIISTEPF
-526 SVGIAALTDKAP
+526 IVGIAALTDKAP

-555 IIPVTGTVS
+555 IIPVAGTVS

-570 TSWFDVQLDE
+570 SSWFDVQLDE

-602 RVQRAADVRAEL
+602 REQRAADGRAEL

-626 NDNYNLQG
+626 NDNYDLQG

-661 ELALRQR
+661 ELSLRQR
-668 YELTIAEVQ
+668 YELIISEVQ

-688 SATQLESNTTGSA
+688 SATQVENTSTGSA
-701 SEAEP
+701 SAEP
-706 EDDDDNQLSPEEKKI
+706 EDDDGDQLSPEEKKL
-721 REQSLRLL
+721 REESLRLL
-729 RTQRAIVQSQKSNQE
+729 RTQRAIVQSQKSTQE
-744 SLGIAI
+744 SLGIAV
-750 SFDDVRLQLMNNR
+750 SFDDIRLQLMNNR

-781 RLICEVEFPAL
+781 RLICEVDFPAL
-792 DTELTELETVISG
+792 DTELIQLEVVIG
-805 GETGQIDQA
+805 GRTSQIDQA
-814 ALALERA
+814 ALALDRA

-828 SVVLDNMLELET
+828 TVVLDNMLELET
-840 YNELIDLIRGLI
+840 YNELIDLIRSLI
-852 DDQEQINEKTQQE
+852 DDQEQISEKTQQE
-865 RKKQLLDLLK
+865 RKKQVLDLLK

>member
-10 PKIQQLLQTLRT
+10 PKIQQLLQTLRA

-59 NELSS
+59 NELST
-64 VARAILLFIV
+64 VARGILLVIV
-74 AAAFG
+74 ASAFG
-79 FILYRWVFQ
+79 YILYRWVFQ
-88 RAFVAFSDRS
+88 RAFIAFSDRS

-105 QFSNFN
+105 QFSAFN

-117 VTLKKNG
+117 VTLKKDS
-124 TGVDIPTNDSNE
+124 TGAATSADNNE
-136 EDVVTDVTYSK
+136 ADVVKDVTYSK

-162 GVDVNQVFNKRLLL
+162 GVDVNKVFNKRLLL

-181 AVALV
+181 ALALI
-186 ASVILFAV
+186 ASVVLFAV
-194 TNKSMANLA
+194 TNKSMADLA

-225 ISVIRDNFTGYDF
+225 VSVIRDDFTGYDF
-238 QTLKQLKF
+238 QTPEQLKF

-265 DGDKQIPERC
+265 DGNKQIPDRC
-275 SFHYETVDGISGQR
+275 SFHYETADGISGQR
-289 RLIREGGAPEQD
+289 RLIKEGGAPGQD
-301 QYFVLADNPIDGIS
+301 QYFALADNPIDGIS
-315 ESLEFEIIG
+315 ESLEFEVIG

-331 FFIDVVESP
+331 FYIDVVESP
-340 EISQITLDYE
+340 EISQVTLDYD
-350 YPAYTELLAV
+350 YPAYTELLPV
-360 KDQDW
+360 EDQDW
-365 IPGRTSLPLGTSVK
+365 IPGRTSLPLGTSVQ

-401 LVTYTDIQD
+401 LVTYTGITD
-410 ARNSTSIPVS
+410 ARNSKQIPVS
-420 ILSQSA
+420 IVSQSA
-426 TPADVPQLWNN
+426 TPDDVPQLCDS
-437 TQLENLTNSAGT
+437 LELDNLTNAAGT
-449 KIHFTLEKQKLSVC
+449 KIKFTIENQKLSVC
-463 DESQKILETN
+463 DESQNILDTN
-473 TTIHCLTASGQQLIV
+473 AVIHCRTAAGRQIIV

-493 PSAFRFP
+493 RNAFQFP
-500 VEHLNQDLVLNVS
+500 VEHLNQDLVLNIS
-513 LLDRDGIISNEPF
+513 LLDSDGIISTEPF
-526 SVGIAALTDKAP
+526 IVGIAALTDKAP

-555 IIPVTGTVS
+555 IIPVAGTVS

-570 TSWFDVQLDE
+570 SSWFDVQLDE

-602 RVQRAADVRAEL
+602 REQRAADGRAEL

-626 NDNYNLQG
+626 NDNYDLQG

-649 TPTELLAGLERR
+649 TPTDLLAGLERR
-661 ELALRQR
+661 ELSLRQR
-668 YELTIAEVQ
+668 YELIIAEVQ

-688 SATQLESNTTGSA
+688 SATQVENTSTGSA
-701 SEAEP
+701 SAEP
-706 EDDDDNQLSPEEKKI
+706 EDDDGNQLSPEEKKL
-721 REQSLRLL
+721 REESLRLL
-729 RTQRAIVQSQKSNQE
+729 RTQRAIVQSQKSTQE
-744 SLGIAI
+744 SLGIAV
-750 SFDDVRLQLMNNR
+750 SFDDIRLQLMNNR

-781 RLICEVEFPAL
+781 RLICEVDFPAL
-792 DTELTELETVISG
+792 DTELIQLEVVIG
-805 GETGQIDQA
+805 GRTSQIDQA
-814 ALALERA
+814 ALALDRA

-828 SVVLDNMLELET
+828 TVVLDNMLELET
-840 YNELIDLIRGLI
+840 YNELIDLIRSLI
-852 DDQEQINEKTQQE
+852 DDQEQISEKTQQE
-865 RKKQLLDLLK
+865 RKKQVLDLLK

>member
-10 PKIQQLLQTLRT
+10 PKIQQLLQTLRA

-59 NELSS
+59 NELST
-64 VARAILLFIV
+64 VARGILLVIV
-74 AAAFG
+74 ASAFG
-79 FILYRWVFQ
+79 YILYRWVFQ
-88 RAFVAFSDRS
+88 RAFIAFSDRS

-105 QFSNFN
+105 QFSAFN

-117 VTLKKNG
+117 VTLKKDS
-124 TGVDIPTNDSNE
+124 TGAATSADNNE
-136 EDVVTDVTYSK
+136 ADAVKDVTYSK

-162 GVDVNQVFNKRLLL
+162 DVDVNKVFNKRLLL
-176 KRVAI
+176 KRVTI
-181 AVALV
+181 ALALI
-186 ASVILFAV
+186 ASVVLFAV
-194 TNKSMANLA
+194 TNKSMADLA

-225 ISVIRDNFTGYDF
+225 VSVIRDDFTGYDF
-238 QTLKQLKF
+238 QTPEQLKF

-265 DGDKQIPERC
+265 DGNKQIPDRC
-275 SFHYETVDGISGQR
+275 SFHYETADGISGQR
-289 RLIREGGAPEQD
+289 RLIKEGGAPGQD
-301 QYFVLADNPIDGIS
+301 QYFALADNPIDGIS
-315 ESLEFEIIG
+315 ESLEFEVIG

-331 FFIDVVESP
+331 FYIDVVESP
-340 EISQITLDYE
+340 EISQITLDYD
-350 YPAYTELLAV
+350 YPAYTELVAV
-360 KDQDW
+360 EDQDW
-365 IPGRTSLPLGTSVK
+365 IPGRTSLPLGTSVQLK
-379 LNLLT
+379 LLT

-401 LVTYTDIQD
+401 LVTYTDITD
-410 ARNSTSIPVS
+410 ARNSKQIPVS
-420 ILSQSA
+420 IVSQSA
-426 TPADVPQLWNN
+426 TPDDVPQLCDS
-437 TQLENLTNSAGT
+437 LELDNLTNAAGT
-449 KIHFTLEKQKLSVC
+449 KIKFTIENQKLSVC
-463 DESQKILETN
+463 DESQNILDTN
-473 TTIHCLTASGQQLIV
+473 AVIHCRTAAGQQIIV

-493 PSAFRFP
+493 RSAFQFP

-513 LLDRDGIISNEPF
+513 LLDSDGIISTEPF
-526 SVGIAALTDKAP
+526 IVGIAALTDKAP

-555 IIPVTGTVS
+555 IIPVAGTVS

-570 TSWFDVQLDE
+570 SSWFDVQLDE

-602 RVQRAADVRAEL
+602 REQRAADGRAEL

-626 NDNYNLQG
+626 NDNYDLQG

-661 ELALRQR
+661 ELSLRQR
-668 YELTIAEVQ
+668 YELIISEVQ

-688 SATQLESNTTGSA
+688 SATQVENTSTGSA
-701 SEAEP
+701 SAEP
-706 EDDDDNQLSPEEKKI
+706 EDDDGNQLSPEEKKL
-721 REQSLRLL
+721 REESLRLL
-729 RTQRAIVQSQKSNQE
+729 RTQRAIVQSQKSTQE
-744 SLGIAI
+744 SLGIAV
-750 SFDDVRLQLMNNR
+750 SFDDIRLQLMNNR

-781 RLICEVEFPAL
+781 RLICEVDFPAL
-792 DTELTELETVISG
+792 DTELIQLEVVIG
-805 GETGQIDQA
+805 GRTSQIDQA
-814 ALALERA
+814 ALALDRA

-828 SVVLDNMLELET
+828 TVVLDNMLELET
-840 YNELIDLIRGLI
+840 YNELIDLIRSLI
-852 DDQEQINEKTQQE
+852 DDQEQISEKTQQE
-865 RKKQLLDLLK
+865 RKKQVLDLLK

>member
-10 PKIQQLLQTLRT
+10 PKIQQLLQTLRA

-59 NELSS
+59 NELST
-64 VARAILLFIV
+64 VARGILLVIV
-74 AAAFG
+74 ASAFG
-79 FILYRWVFQ
+79 YILYRWVFQ
-88 RAFVAFSDRS
+88 RAFIAFSDRS

-105 QFSNFN
+105 QFSAFN

-117 VTLKKNG
+117 VTLKKDS
-124 TGVDIPTNDSNE
+124 TGAATSADNNE
-136 EDVVTDVTYSK
+136 ADVVKDVTYSK

-162 GVDVNQVFNKRLLL
+162 GVDVNKVFNKRLLL

-181 AVALV
+181 ALALI
-186 ASVILFAV
+186 ASVVLFAV
-194 TNKSMANLA
+194 TNKSMADLA

-225 ISVIRDNFTGYDF
+225 VSVIRDDFTGYDF
-238 QTLKQLKF
+238 QTPEQLKF

-265 DGDKQIPERC
+265 DGNKQIPDRC
-275 SFHYETVDGISGQR
+275 SFHYETADGISGQR
-289 RLIREGGAPEQD
+289 RLIKEGGAPGQD
-301 QYFVLADNPIDGIS
+301 QYFALADNPIDGIS
-315 ESLEFEIIG
+315 ESLEFEVIG

-331 FFIDVVESP
+331 FYIDVVESP
-340 EISQITLDYE
+340 EISQVTLDYD
-350 YPAYTELLAV
+350 YPAYTELLPV
-360 KDQDW
+360 EDQDW
-365 IPGRTSLPLGTSVK
+365 IPGRTSLPLGTSVQLK
-379 LNLLT
+379 LLT

-401 LVTYTDIQD
+401 LVTYTDITD
-410 ARNSTSIPVS
+410 ARNSKEIPVS
-420 ILSQSA
+420 IVSQSA
-426 TPADVPQLWNN
+426 TPDDVPQLWDS
-437 TQLENLTNSAGT
+437 LELDNLTNDAGT
-449 KIHFTLEKQKLSVC
+449 KIQFTIENQKLSVC
-463 DESQKILETN
+463 DESQNILDTN
-473 TTIHCLTASGQQLIV
+473 AAIHCRTAAGQQIIV

-493 PSAFRFP
+493 RSAFQFP
-500 VEHLNQDLVLNVS
+500 VEHLNQDLVLNIS
-513 LLDRDGIISNEPF
+513 LLDSDGIISAEPF
-526 SVGIAALTDKAP
+526 IVGIAALADKAP

-555 IIPVTGTVS
+555 IIPVAGTVS

-570 TSWFDVQLDE
+570 SSWFDVQLDE

-587 ITLVEGDQVQSPLDF
+587 ITLVEGDQLQSPLDF
-602 RVQRAADVRAEL
+602 REQRAADGRAEL

-626 NDNYNLQG
+626 NDNYDLQG

-661 ELALRQR
+661 ELSLRQR
-668 YELTIAEVQ
+668 YELIIAEVQ

-688 SATQLESNTTGSA
+688 SATQVENTSSGSA
-701 SEAEP
+701 SAEP
-706 EDDDDNQLSPEEKKI
+706 EDDDGNQLSPEEKKL
-721 REQSLRLL
+721 REESLRLL
-729 RTQRAIVQSQKSNQE
+729 RTQRAIVQSQKSTQE
-744 SLGIAI
+744 SLGIAV
-750 SFDDVRLQLMNNR
+750 SFDDIRLQLMNNR

-781 RLICEVEFPAL
+781 RLICEVDFPAL
-792 DTELTELETVISG
+792 DTELIQLEVVIG
-805 GETGQIDQA
+805 GRTSQIDQA
-814 ALALERA
+814 ALALDRA

-828 SVVLDNMLELET
+828 TVVLDNMLELET
-840 YNELIDLIRGLI
+840 YNELIDLIRSLI
-852 DDQEQINEKTQQE
+852 DDQEQISEKTQQE
-865 RKKQLLDLLK
+865 RKKQVLDLLK